1 MLEKDI
7 INSIRVLSADMVEEA
22 GSGHPGTAIGA
33 APIIAT
39 LFQKFMKVS
48 PENPA
53 FFNRDRFVLSAGH
66 TSAMLYS
73 ILHICGYDIK
83 KSDLPTLR
91 KEGGILPGHP
101 EHGLTPGV
109 DCSTGPLGQGIA
121 NAVGMA
127 LAEKVMASRYNQKDC
142 TLVDHYTYAFCGD
155 GCMME
160 GIENEAASLAGV
172 WKLGKLIVFYDS
184 NGITIEGTTDIA
196 FTENVAKRHEALGWQ
211 TITVDSAE
219 DTAAIEKAIKA
230 AQAEKDKP
238 SLIVVKSIIGY
249 GTPKAGTSAIHGSP
263 VGKEGIDKLKQNLGW
278 TLPLFETPQSVK
290 DFAKVKKLEGKN
302 YEKLWKEQLETARK
316 KYPEVYAEF
325 LSCID
330 GSYKNANLSPLY
342 EYDGGDKATRN
353 ICGEV
358 LNKLDGILPN
368 LIGGSADLSPSN
380 CTAVRNKTYYSP
392 STPEGGAIHFGIR
405 EHAMAAICNGI
416 ALHGGLVPFCAT
428 FFTFSDYM
436 KHAMRMSAIM
446 KLPVIYILSH
456 DSIGVG
462 EDGMT
467 HQPIEQLAALR
478 SMPNMYAFRPSDN
491 TETAAAYEYAL
502 TASAPV
508 AIVTSRQKC
517 TAHGLS
523 TREGALKGGYVL
535 KDSGKNPQLILITSG
550 SETGLCLN
558 AQQELL
564 KQGIQSRVV
573 SMPCTNL
580 FDEQG
585 EEYKHSVLPDN
596 IRARIAVEAA
606 SNISWGK
613 YVGLDGDYVCMNTF
627 GASAPYDALF
637 KKFGFTVENITEKA
651 LKLLKN

>member
-1 MLEKDI
+1 M
-7 INSIRVLSADMVEEA
+7 RVLAAEMVEEA

-39 LFQKFMKVS
+39 LFQKFIKVS
-48 PENPA
+48 PQNPA

-66 TSAMLYS
+66 SSAMLYS

-83 KSDLPTLR
+83 KSDLSALR
-91 KEGGILPGHP
+91 KAGGILPGHP
-101 EHGLTPGV
+101 EVGLTPGV

-127 LAEKVMASRYNQKDC
+127 LAEKVLASTYNKKDC
-142 TLVDHYTYAFCGD
+142 KLVDHYTYAFCGD

-184 NGITIEGTTDIA
+184 NGITIEGGTDIA
-196 FTENVAKRHEALGWQ
+196 FTENVAKRHEALGWH
-211 TITVDSAE
+211 TVTVDSAE

-230 AQAEKDKP
+230 AQAEKDRP
-238 SLIVVKSIIGY
+238 SLIVVKSVIGF

-263 VGKEGIDKLKQNLGW
+263 VGKDGIEKLKQNLGW
-278 TLPLFETPQSVK
+278 ALPSFETPQSVK
-290 DFAKVKKLEGKN
+290 DFAKAKQLEGEK
-302 YEKLWKEQLETARK
+302 YEKAWKDRLEIAKT
-316 KYPEVYAEF
+316 KYPEVYKEF
-325 LSCID
+325 VSLLN
-330 GSYKNANLSPLY
+330 GSYKNADLSSLY
-342 EYDGGDKATRN
+342 GYNCGDMATRN
-353 ICGEV
+353 ISGEI
-358 LNKLDGILPN
+358 LSRLDKAIPN

-380 CTAVRNKTYYSP
+380 CTAIKDKAYYSP
-392 STPEGGAIHFGIR
+392 STPDGRAIHFGIR

-416 ALHGGLVPFCAT
+416 ALHGGLAPFCAT

-478 SMPNMYAFRPSDN
+478 AMPDIYAFRPSDSI
-491 TETAAAYEYAL
+491 ETAAAYEHAL
-502 TASAPV
+502 KASAPT

-517 TAHGLS
+517 TAHGLA
-523 TREGALKGGYVL
+523 TREGALKGGYIL
-535 KDSGKNPQLILITSG
+535 KDSGKNPQLIFIATG
-550 SETGLCLN
+550 SEVGLCLK
-558 AQQELL
+558 AQEELAN
-564 KQGIQSRVV
+564 KQIASRVV
-573 SMPCTNL
+573 SMPCTDL
-580 FDEQG
+580 FDEQS
-585 EEYKHSVLPDN
+585 EEYKESVLPNN

-606 SNISWGK
+606 SGISWGK
-613 YVGLDGDYVCMNTF
+613 YVGLDGGYICMNSF
-627 GASAPYDALF
+627 GASAPYETLF
-637 KKFGFTVENITEKA
+637 KQFGFTVENIVEKA
-651 LKLLKN
+651 LKLLGK